1 MNISHR
7 MPHMPSFEQIPP
19 LSELTDEVIYIASRA
34 AERILTVYNSS
45 FSVVQKDDKSPLTE
59 ADMASHHCI
68 CDYLTQLTPDIPVFT
83 EESSSVSFETR
94 KSWTYYWLIDPL
106 DGTREFIK
114 QNGEFTVN
122 IALIHAHQP
131 VIGVINVPVTGKT
144 YYASQ
149 GNGAFIKGP
158 GDPARQI
165 QTRQTH
171 KEAIKVAGSRSH
183 GSKKLRAFIEKL
195 GDVELLSIGSSL
207 KFCLVAEGLVDI
219 YPRFGPTSEWDTAA
233 AQCIVEEAGGAVLDM
248 SMNRLT
254 YNMKAELLNPQ
265 FIAIADPLF
274 DWTPYLR

>member
-1 MNISHR
+1 MLR
-7 MPHMPSFEQIPP
+7 MPLPESIPP
-19 LSELTDEVIYIASRA
+19 LSELTEEVIHIAARA
-34 AERILTVYNSS
+34 AESILQVYNSS
-45 FSVVQKDDKSPLTE
+45 FSVVHKDDKTPLTE

-68 CDYLTQLTPDIPVFT
+68 CDYLARLTPDIPVFT

-94 KSWTYYWLIDPL
+94 RTWEYYWLIDPL

-149 GNGAFIKGP
+149 GNGAFVRVP
-158 GDPARQI
+158 GKPARQI

-171 KEAIKVAGSRSH
+171 KDAIKVAGSRSH
-183 GSKKLRAFIEKL
+183 GSKKLHAFIGKL

-207 KFCLVAEGLVDI
+207 KFCLVAEGVVDI

-233 AQCIVEEAGGAVLDM
+233 AQCIVEEAGGAVMDM

-254 YNMKAELLNPQ
+254 YNMKAELLNPH
-265 FIAIADPLF
+265 FIAIADPSF
-274 DWTPYLR
+274 DWSSYL